1 MASSKLA
8 KGWNQSFV
16 DINLSDQDVPVAA
29 ASGLKA
35 GINSLYESQA
45 GWSTKGELWNWGLCD
60 QGVAEDIEDL
70 IPGFS
75 RFDTD
80 TFSEQ
85 LYMLTV
91 RELPLSYEDYAT
103 RQVLEGGS
111 GLGEGLNFLSR
122 AIGPRR
128 MVGVDLSQNA
138 VDRANSSLSRRDT
151 LSFVHGD
158 AENLPF
164 EEGEFDVVINVES
177 SHSYP
182 NLKRFIE
189 EVARVLKPGGYFS
202 HVDFLTDQRLAEFRR
217 IKAESTAFD
226 WLEERDISENVRT
239 AIRRRM
245 VRGSAYR
252 RMYAEKKKRLP
263 FGIRRAA
270 GPGGTWICGADF
282 VRDRGSVLYRT
293 SSKLYRRPAPVRDTT
308 FCLTTARKLEISGS

>member
-1 MASSKLA
+1 MGSSKLA
-8 KGWNQSFV
+8 KGWNQGFV
-16 DINLSDQDVPVAA
+16 DINLNDQDVPVAA
-29 ASGLKA
+29 PSGVKA

-45 GWSTKGELWNWGLCD
+45 VWSTKGELWNWGLCD
-60 QGVAEDIEDL
+60 QEVAEDIENL

-85 LYMLTV
+85 LYMLTM

-103 RQVLEGGS
+103 RQVLEVGS

-122 AIGPRR
+122 AIAPQR
-128 MVGVDLSQNA
+128 MVGLDLSQNA
-138 VDRANSSLSRRDT
+138 VDRANSTLSRRGT
-151 LSFVHGD
+151 LSYVQGD

-202 HVDFLTDQRLAEFRR
+202 HVDFLTDQRLAEFHR
-217 IKAESTAFD
+217 IKAESTTFD
-226 WLEERDISENVRT
+226 WLEEQDISENVRT
-239 AIRRRM
+239 AIGRRM
-245 VRGSAYR
+245 ARGSAYR
-252 RMYAEKKKRLP
+252 RMYAEKRKRLP

-282 VRDRGSVLYRT
+282 VGDYGSVLYRT
-293 SSKLYRRPAPVRDTT
+293 WSKLYIPPAPVRDTT
-308 FCLTTARKLEISGS
+308 FRLTTARKLEISGS